1 MSTYIRLTFVLIKMW
16 DTPRKPRNAPLKY
29 GAADPSHSPFVN
41 ASRPPGLPGMR
52 ALYRLLVYLAQIVVY
67 QEVMYP
73 TYIPCHANTN
83 TNTN

>member
-41 ASRPPGLPGMR
+41 AKMPPGPAGKR
-52 ALYRLLVYLAQIVVY
+52 ALYRLPVYLVLFSTDRRRLTH
-67 QEVMYP
+67 QEV
-73 TYIPCHANTN
+73 T
-83 TNTN
+83 